1 MSNTPSTASDEASV
15 PEPRT
20 ADDQAPVTETPAAA
34 AIPAVDPRL
43 LVREQGFKGY
53 VEEFKRK
60 IRSGEIGSL
69 PVVVGLIVIGIVF
82 QALTGNF
89 ITSYNLDQITLYA
102 VGPGIMAVGIVF
114 VLLLGEIDLAVGS
127 VAGLAGSVWGV
138 LGTDMPDGLAILLG
152 ILSGTLLGAF
162 HGLVFAK
169 IGVPAFVVT
178 LAGFLGWAGLQT
190 WVMGDKSTIPTPI
203 GSFVADLTKFYFAD
217 VAAAYGLAVVVVAAF
232 YLAQLRDSRRR
243 KAAELPH
250 RPQSE
255 IILRTAI
262 LAVLV
267 LVAAYGFNQEQGL
280 PLSLVI
286 FLVILLVTDFVLR
299 RTTYGRQVFAVGGGI
314 EAARRAGINVSW
326 IRISVFMISGT
337 MGAIGG
343 LFLASATGGAD
354 RSLGGGNQLMMCI
367 AAAVIGGT
375 SLFGGRGK
383 VWSALLGILVIQSI
397 VQGLN
402 QMNLSSNAIQYMIT
416 GAVLLIAVII
426 DSVSRKTQKTA
437 GRA

>member
-20 ADDQAPVTETPAAA
+20 AAEQAPVTEAPAAA

-178 LAGFLGWAGLQT
+178 LAGFLGWA
-190 WVMGDKSTIPTPI
+190 
-203 GSFVADLTKFYFAD
+203 A
-217 VAAAYGLAVVVVAAF
+217 
-232 YLAQLRDSRRR
+232 SR
-243 KAAELPH
+243 P
-250 RPQSE
+250 
-255 IILRTAI
+255 
-262 LAVLV
+262 
-267 LVAAYGFNQEQGL
+267 G
-280 PLSLVI
+280 
-286 FLVILLVTDFVLR
+286 
-299 RTTYGRQVFAVGGGI
+299 
-314 EAARRAGINVSW
+314 
-326 IRISVFMISGT
+326 
-337 MGAIGG
+337 
-343 LFLASATGGAD
+343 
-354 RSLGGGNQLMMCI
+354 
-367 AAAVIGGT
+367 
-375 SLFGGRGK
+375 
-383 VWSALLGILVIQSI
+383 
-397 VQGLN
+397 
-402 QMNLSSNAIQYMIT
+402 
-416 GAVLLIAVII
+416 
-426 DSVSRKTQKTA
+426 
-437 GRA
+437 

>member
-1 MSNTPSTASDEASV
+1 MSNIN
-15 PEPRT
+15 
-20 ADDQAPVTETPAAA
+20 ETPAKVPAQAETTEAPAA
-34 AIPAVDPRL
+34 AEGAVRVVDPRL

-53 VEEFKRK
+53 WTEFKRK
-60 IRSGEIGSL
+60 VRSGEIGSL
-69 PVVVGLIVIGIVF
+69 PVVVGLIIIGIVF
-82 QALTGNF
+82 QLETGNF
-89 ITSYNLDQITLYA
+89 LTSYNLDQITLYA
-102 VGPGIMAVGIVF
+102 AGPGIMAVGIVF

-127 VAGLAGSVWGV
+127 VAGLAGAVWAVVGSDV
-138 LGTDMPDGLAILLG
+138 PDGLAILLG
-152 ILSGTLLGAF
+152 ILSGTVIGAF
-162 HGLVFAK
+162 HGIVFAK

-178 LAGFLGWAGLQT
+178 LAGFLGWAGMQT
-190 WVMGDKSTIPTPI
+190 WVMGEKSTITTPL
-203 GSFVADLTKFYFAD
+203 GSFVRDLTSYYFED
-217 VAAAYGLAVVVVAAF
+217 VAAAYGLAIFVIVAF
-232 YLAQLRDSRRR
+232 YLAQLRDARRR
-243 KAAELPH
+243 KAAELPA

-255 IILRTAI
+255 IILRTVL
-262 LAVLV
+262 LAVLA
-267 LVAAYGFNQEQGL
+267 LLAAYAFNQEQGL

-286 FLVILLVTDFVLR
+286 FLAILVVTDFVLR
-299 RTTYGRQVFAVGGGI
+299 RTTYGRQVFAVGGGV

-337 MGAIGG
+337 LGAVGG

>member
-1 MSNTPSTASDEASV
+1 MSTTPEATGQAPV

-20 ADDQAPVTETPAAA
+20 PDTAAPAAGA
-34 AIPAVDPRL
+34 VPAVDPRL
-43 LVREQGFKGY
+43 LVREKGFKGY
-53 VEEFKRK
+53 AEEFVRRL
-60 IRSGEIGSL
+60 RSGEIGSL
-69 PVVVGLIVIGIVF
+69 PVVVGLIVIGVVF
-82 QALTGNF
+82 QLLTGNF

-102 VGPGIMAVGIVF
+102 TGPGIMAVGIVF

-138 LGTDMPDGLAILLG
+138 FATDLPDSVAILLG
-152 ILSGTLLGAF
+152 IFSGALLGAF
-162 HGLVFAK
+162 HGVVFAK

-190 WVMGDKSTIPTPI
+190 WVMGERSTIPTPI
-203 GSFVADLTKFYFAD
+203 GSFVGDLTKYYFSD

-232 YLAQLRDSRRR
+232 YLAQALDSGRR
-243 KAAELPH
+243 KTAGLPY

-255 IILRTAI
+255 MLLRTGV

-267 LVAAYGFNQEQGL
+267 LVAAYGFNQEKGL

-286 FLVILLVTDFVLR
+286 FLAILLVTDFVLR

-314 EAARRAGINVSW
+314 EAARRAGINVDR
-326 IRISVFMISGT
+326 IRISVFTISGT
-337 MGAIGG
+337 LGAVGG

-383 VWSALLGILVIQSI
+383 VWSALLGILVLQSI

-402 QMNLSSNAIQYMIT
+402 QLNLQSNAIQYMIT

-426 DSVSRKTQKTA
+426 DSVSRRTQKSA

>member
-1 MSNTPSTASDEASV
+1 MSKISNTSAEV
-15 PEPRT
+15 PAQAKATE
-20 ADDQAPVTETPAAA
+20 APVAAA
-34 AIPAVDPRL
+34 GAVKVVDPRL
-43 LVREQGFKGY
+43 LIREQGFKGY
-53 VEEFKRK
+53 WTEFKRK
-60 IRSGEIGSL
+60 VRSGEIGSL

-82 QALTGNF
+82 QVETGNF
-89 ITSYNLDQITLYA
+89 LTSYNLDQITLYA
-102 VGPGIMAVGIVF
+102 AGPGIMAVGIVF

-127 VAGLAGSVWGV
+127 VAGLAGSVWAV
-138 LGTDMPDGLAILLG
+138 LGTDMPDSLAIVVG
-152 ILSGTLLGAF
+152 ILSGTVIGAF
-162 HGLVFAK
+162 HGIVFAK

-190 WVMGDKSTIPTPI
+190 WVMGDKSTITTPL
-203 GSFVADLTKFYFAD
+203 GSFVRDLTNYYFAD
-217 VAAAYGLAVVVVAAF
+217 VAAAYGLAVVVIVAF
-232 YLAQLRDSRRR
+232 YLAQLRDSSRR

-255 IILRTAI
+255 IILRTVLI
-262 LAVLV
+262 AVLC
-267 LVAAYGFNQEQGL
+267 LLAAYAFNQEQGL

-286 FLVILLVTDFVLR
+286 FLAILVITDFVLR
-299 RTTYGRQVFAVGGGI
+299 RTTYGRQIFAVGGGI

-337 MGAIGG
+337 LGAVGG

-416 GAVLLIAVII
+416 GGVLLIAVII